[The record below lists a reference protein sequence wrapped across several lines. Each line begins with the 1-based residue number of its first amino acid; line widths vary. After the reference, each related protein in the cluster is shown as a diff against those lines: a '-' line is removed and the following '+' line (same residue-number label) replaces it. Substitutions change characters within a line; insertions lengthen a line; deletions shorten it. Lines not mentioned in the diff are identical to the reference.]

1 MTRKMIVNTIGFLL
15 FALVPA
21 IASATGETFLVN
33 LMTRFLIYAIAAV
46 SLDLILGYGAMVSF
60 GHAAFFGLGGY
71 VIGIVGFHMSQGDTL
86 FGWSGSEAA
95 LVMWPLA
102 VAAAALAGL
111 VVGFLSLRT
120 SGVQFIMI
128 TLAFGQMLYF
138 ILVGLMVYGGDDG
151 LSIDARNTLP
161 GLDMN
166 HPATFYYVC
175 LALLTAWVLAC
186 RRIVDSPF
194 GMALQSIRQNPRRS
208 VGLAFQ
214 PAAAKV
220 VYQPL
225 GVVGVIVPWNYPLYL
240 AFGPLI
246 GALAAGNRVMIK
258 MSESTPATSQ
268 LVKELLARIFPE
280 DMVAVVLGEAEVGQ
294 AFSRLPFDHLLFTG
308 ATSIG
313 KHVMRAAAENLVPV
327 TLELG
332 GKSPAIVSADV
343 PLADAAERIA
353 FGKTMNAGQTC
364 VAPDYVLVPIERLEG
379 FVSAYRE
386 AVLRLYPRLADNPDY
401 SAIINARQLKRLQDY
416 LDDARAKGA
425 RVMPLFDAP
434 QQRRMPHCLLLEVKE
449 QMRVM
454 QEEIFGPLLPIVPY
468 GELDEALAY
477 VNARPRPLA
486 LYYFGYDRGEQ
497 QRVLEGTHSGGVCL
511 NDTLLHVA
519 QDDLPFGGI
528 GPSGMGHY
536 HGHEGFLTFSKARAV
551 FAKQRF
557 NAARLI
563 YPPYGKW
570 WQKLIYALFIR

>member
-1 MTRKMIVNTIGFLL
+1 MVADVAYLQQNQQQIDALEPLL
-15 FALVPA
+15 AAQRAAYRTNPMPSAEQRRAWLKALR
-21 IASATGETFLVN
+21 E
-33 LMTRFLIYAIAAV
+33 
-46 SLDLILGYGAMVSF
+46 LILGE
-60 GHAAFFGLGGY
+60 
-71 VIGIVGFHMSQGDTL
+71 QQ
-86 FGWSGSEAA
+86 A
-95 LVMWPLA
+95 L
-102 VAAAALAGL
+102 
-111 VVGFLSLRT
+111 
-120 SGVQFIMI
+120 
-128 TLAFGQMLYF
+128 
-138 ILVGLMVYGGDDG
+138 
-151 LSIDARNTLP
+151 IDAVSRDFSNRAAEETL
-161 GLDMN
+161 
-166 HPATFYYVC
+166 
-175 LALLTAWVLAC
+175 LAEIMPSLHGIDYASKRLGKWMKP
-186 RRIVDSPF
+186 S
-194 GMALQSIRQNPRRS
+194 RRS

-280 DMVAVVLGEAEVGQ
+280 DMVAVVLGEAEVGM
-294 AFSRLPFDHLLFTG
+294 AFSKLPFDHLLFTG

-364 VAPDYVLVPIERLEG
+364 VAPDYVLVPQDRVEG
-379 FVSAYRE
+379 FVAAYRA
-386 AVLRLYPRLADNPDY
+386 AVQRFYPKLENNPDY
-401 SAIINARQLKRLQDY
+401 TAIINERQLGRLKGY
-416 LDDARAKGA
+416 IADAEAKGA
-425 RVMPLFDAP
+425 QLVPLFPGD
-434 QQRRMPHCLLLEVKE
+434 QGRRLAHSLVLNVSDEMKL
-449 QMRVM
+449 M

-468 GELDEALAY
+468 QRLDEAFAY
-477 VNARPRPLA
+477 INDRPRPLA
-486 LYYFGYDRGEQ
+486 LYYFGYDKGEQ
-497 QRVLEGTHSGGVCL
+497 QRVLHETHSGGVCL

-519 QDDLPFGGI
+519 QDDMPFGGV

-536 HGHEGFLTFSKARAV
+536 HGHEGFLTFSKAKGV
-551 FAKQRF
+551 LIKQRF

-563 YPPYGKW
+563 YPPYGTAI
-570 WQKLIYALFIR
+570 QKLIQKLFIR

>member
-1 MTRKMIVNTIGFLL
+1 MVADVAYLQQNQQQIEALEPLL
-15 FALVPA
+15 AAQRAAYRANPMPSAEQRRAWLKALR
-21 IASATGETFLVN
+21 E
-33 LMTRFLIYAIAAV
+33 
-46 SLDLILGYGAMVSF
+46 LILGEKQALIEAVSRDF
-60 GHAAFFGLGGY
+60 SNRAAEETLLAEIMPSLHGIDYASKRLGKW
-71 VIGIVGFHMSQGDTL
+71 MKPS
-86 FGWSGSEAA
+86 
-95 LVMWPLA
+95 
-102 VAAAALAGL
+102 
-111 VVGFLSLRT
+111 
-120 SGVQFIMI
+120 
-128 TLAFGQMLYF
+128 
-138 ILVGLMVYGGDDG
+138 
-151 LSIDARNTLP
+151 
-161 GLDMN
+161 
-166 HPATFYYVC
+166 
-175 LALLTAWVLAC
+175 
-186 RRIVDSPF
+186 
-194 GMALQSIRQNPRRS
+194 RRS

-364 VAPDYVLVPIERLEG
+364 VAPDYVLVPQDRLEG
-379 FVSAYRE
+379 FVAAYRA
-386 AVLRLYPRLADNPDY
+386 AVQRFYPKLENNPDY
-401 SAIINARQLKRLQDY
+401 TAIINERQLGRLKGY
-416 LDDARAKGA
+416 IADAEAKGA
-425 RVMPLFDAP
+425 QLVPLFPGD
-434 QQRRMPHCLLLEVKE
+434 QGRRLAHSLVLNVSDEMKL
-449 QMRVM
+449 M

-468 GELDEALAY
+468 QRLDEAFAY
-477 VNARPRPLA
+477 INDRPRPLA
-486 LYYFGYDRGEQ
+486 LYYFGYDKGEQ
-497 QRVLEGTHSGGVCL
+497 QRVLHETHSGGVCL

-519 QDDLPFGGI
+519 QDDMPFGGV

-536 HGHEGFLTFSKARAV
+536 HGHEGFLTFSKAKGV
-551 FAKQRF
+551 LIKQRF

-563 YPPYGKW
+563 YPPYGTAI
-570 WQKLIYALFIR
+570 QKLIQKLFIR